1 MSVVVALCLAGLSV
15 AALLT
20 LCRLV
25 RGPSVPDRIV
35 ALDVLL
41 QLVVAGIAVGAA
53 ATGDGIFLD
62 VLVAVALLGFV
73 GTVTVARFVER
84 RGSGAGQP

>member
-1 MSVVVALCLAGLSV
+1 MIAVLCLSGLSI

-20 LCRLV
+20 LVRLV
-25 RGPSVPDRIV
+25 LGPSVPDRIV
-35 ALDVLL
+35 ALDTLL
-41 QLVVAGIAVGAA
+41 YIVVSGIAVGAA
-53 ATGDGIFLD
+53 TAGDGSFLA

-84 RGSGAGQP
+84 RGA